1 MLIDS
6 GLWRKSDV
14 GVPFSCVAD
23 VRLFYCLLA
32 DQYGRND
39 YFNTY
44 RKQNARISEKAPLA
58 LKGNHSCRG

>member
-1 MLIDS
+1 MLIDG

-14 GVPFSCVAD
+14 GIPFSGVAD
-23 VRLFYCLLA
+23 VRLFNCLLA

-39 YFNTY
+39 QFNTY
-44 RKQNARISEKAPLA
+44 RKQHAPVSEKAPLA